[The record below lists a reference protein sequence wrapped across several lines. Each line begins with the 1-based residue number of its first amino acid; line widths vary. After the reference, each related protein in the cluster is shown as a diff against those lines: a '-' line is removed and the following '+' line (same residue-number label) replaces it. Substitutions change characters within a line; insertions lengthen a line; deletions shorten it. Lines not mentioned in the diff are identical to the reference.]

1 MDVASTEYKNGAEI
15 ALNKK
20 GDKYSSLRKEISNL
34 VVMAENDKT
43 NNWSKVII
51 EETVNK
57 RLAKDIL
64 ELIGINVEGWKVT
77 LAAGDVRHILNRH
90 GKRGAA
96 DNSMSDYE
104 NFEDIPIINSN
115 YEKAYYEGNTS
126 TKYKNKDRSPAK
138 IVSLRMPY
146 KEGYMYVSEA
156 VPESKTKTIHIVTV
170 YLNKNKA
177 LPQGLNEKS
186 PKHNVQNG
194 LASSTLL
201 DSRLIR
207 NNENINS
214 EKIQRKRDSDTENSD
229 IDKEFSLK
237 KSVEETKNLIALH
250 NLTPTNL
257 IKNLKLGI
265 PVHEYAYGNEEQRKN
280 ILNNL
285 DDVKFAL
292 SKNLSDDLDKI
303 LNQEVDASKTELL
316 IGTTSRVLAKILGA
330 ENYKVTMSVG
340 KAYSA
345 MVDRKTAENSKYYR
359 EAFNYH
365 NLGKEKVIEVLEKS
379 EDPIMIINPI
389 SENKGRLPDRLMVI
403 TDILDAKGNNIIVIQ
418 DVNKKGL
425 LYKKRIKVI
434 KS

>member
-1 MDVASTEYKNGAEI
+1 M
-15 ALNKK
+15 
-20 GDKYSSLRKEISNL
+20 
-34 VVMAENDKT
+34 
-43 NNWSKVII
+43 
-51 EETVNK
+51 
-57 RLAKDIL
+57 
-64 ELIGINVEGWKVT
+64 
-77 LAAGDVRHILNRH
+77 
-90 GKRGAA
+90 
-96 DNSMSDYE
+96 
-104 NFEDIPIINSN
+104 
-115 YEKAYYEGNTS
+115 
-126 TKYKNKDRSPAK
+126 
-138 IVSLRMPY
+138 
-146 KEGYMYVSEA
+146 
-156 VPESKTKTIHIVTV
+156 
-170 YLNKNKA
+170 
-177 LPQGLNEKS
+177 
-186 PKHNVQNG
+186 
-194 LASSTLL
+194 
-201 DSRLIR
+201 
-207 NNENINS
+207 
-214 EKIQRKRDSDTENSD
+214 
-229 IDKEFSLK
+229 
-237 KSVEETKNLIALH
+237 
-250 NLTPTNL
+250 
-257 IKNLKLGI
+257 
-265 PVHEYAYGNEEQRKN
+265 
-280 ILNNL
+280 
-285 DDVKFAL
+285 